1 MTLSCGGGYFAT
13 AGWSSDLI
21 VFGPGHEHRFSFFD
35 YALRLS
41 NQTSNLVHCIRT
53 IGESLEASSRSRG
66 GDQELFW
73 VQRQDYLTYSASE
86 ILKQATGTVTA
97 PLLME
102 FISTAALA
110 PEQLLTES
118 FRKGLHSQLLEKAF
132 QKEKSA
138 IEQHDFDL
146 AAAYWCSYYP
156 TLADRT
162 RSSIVAGVTG
172 ILHVFN
178 SGIARSLISEGT
190 TVSPDDMFQGK
201 WVLVD
206 MATAKWGPAGA
217 LVAGGWKYLTQ
228 RSVLQ
233 RATQPGDA
241 INVIWCDEAAGRV
254 TSFDS
259 TYLAE
264 CRSHLG
270 CMVYLTQSLPSF
282 YTAFKGEAAEHL
294 THSLVAN
301 FGHTIV
307 HAIDPKT
314 AEWASQKLGRRLQT
328 FYGGSSGPSG
338 DMAEELFGTSRFTGS
353 FSESYELVLQE
364 NAFLNGLRTGGPL
377 NKGICDGYVL
387 KSGEPF
393 STGENFLRV
402 PFQQG

>member
-1 MTLSCGGGYFAT
+1 MTLRCGGGYFAT
-13 AGWSSDLI
+13 AGRSADLL

-35 YALRLS
+35 YALKLS
-41 NQTSNLVHCIRT
+41 SQTSHLVHCIRT
-53 IGESLEASSRSRG
+53 IGESLQVSSRSRG
-66 GDQELFW
+66 GDQEQFW
-73 VQRQDYLTYSASE
+73 EQQQDRLLYAACV
-86 ILKQATGTVTA
+86 IVKCATGSVTA
-97 PLLME
+97 PVLQE

-110 PEQLLTES
+110 PEQLLSES
-118 FRKGLHSQLLEKAF
+118 FRRSLHSQLLEIAF
-132 QKEKSA
+132 QKEKTA
-138 IEQHDFDL
+138 IEQHDFEL
-146 AAAYWCSYYP
+146 AADYWPSFYP

-190 TVSPDDMFQGK
+190 NVSPDDMFQGK
-201 WVLVD
+201 WVIVD
-206 MATAKWGPAGA
+206 MSTAEWGPAGA

-282 YTAFKGEAAEHL
+282 YAAFKGDAAEHL
-294 THSLVAN
+294 THALVAN
-301 FGHTIV
+301 FGHTVV
-307 HAIDPKT
+307 HAVDPVT
-314 AEWASQKLGRRLQT
+314 AEWAAKKLGRRLQT

-338 DMAEELFGTSRFTGS
+338 DMAEELFGTPRFTGS
-353 FSESYELVLQE
+353 FSESCELVLQE

-377 NKGICDGYVL
+377 SKGICDGYVL

-393 STGENFLRV
+393 STGENYLRV
-402 PFQQG
+402 PFKQG